1 MPFFRVIGWVA
12 WKDLVSEIRSR
23 ETISSMFFFALIV
36 ILVFSFSF
44 SMDQE
49 AARELIAGI
58 IWVAFAFTGIIGLGK
73 SFAAELQNDCLEHL
87 QISPAPKGAIYLG
100 KLAANLLFM
109 LTVEVILFPMFVI
122 FFNLEEQGLLGS
134 TALVTRADA
143 TPLLAR
149 IRLLIGVDAGSPAG
163 EAIEWQ
169 LMGATPSHAGANL
182 ADSLARAR
190 GWTTTPATT
199 RPISD
204 VFPFAALGV
213 PVLFPIP
220 GKTWKAFTETQR
232 ADANRRFDH
241 YHQPSDEWRADFP
254 MTGTAYFAD
263 WVLAI
268 VRGAADKRRSLP

>member
-49 AARELIAGI
+49 AAHELIAGI

-109 LTVEVILFPMFVI
+109 LIVEVILFPMFVI
-122 FFNLEEQGLLGS
+122 FFNLDVVEEL
-134 TALVTRADA
+134 
-143 TPLLAR
+143 PLL
-149 IRLLIGVDAGSPAG
+149 LLIFA
-163 EAIEWQ
+163 
-169 LMGATPSHAGANL
+169 LATLGLSTVGTLFSAMTVNI
-182 ADSLARAR
+182 RAR
-190 GWTTTPATT
+190 EVML
-199 RPISD
+199 PILLL
-204 VFPFAALGV
+204 PLAV
-213 PVLFPIP
+213 PVMIAAVEA
-220 GKTWKAFTETQR
+220 T
-232 ADANRRFDH
+232 
-241 YHQPSDEWRADFP
+241 
-254 MTGTAYFAD
+254 
-263 WVLAI
+263 
-268 VRGAADKRRSLP
+268 RGALNGLPLSLYGNWLQLLAVFDVVFTVLSFWAFEWIIDS

>member
-122 FFNLEEQGLLGS
+122 FFNLDVVEEL
-134 TALVTRADA
+134 
-143 TPLLAR
+143 PLL
-149 IRLLIGVDAGSPAG
+149 LLIFA
-163 EAIEWQ
+163 
-169 LMGATPSHAGANL
+169 LATLGLSTVGTLFSAMTVNI
-182 ADSLARAR
+182 RAR
-190 GWTTTPATT
+190 EVML
-199 RPISD
+199 PILLL
-204 VFPFAALGV
+204 PLAV
-213 PVLFPIP
+213 PVMIAAVEA
-220 GKTWKAFTETQR
+220 T
-232 ADANRRFDH
+232 
-241 YHQPSDEWRADFP
+241 
-254 MTGTAYFAD
+254 
-263 WVLAI
+263 
-268 VRGAADKRRSLP
+268 RGALTGLPLSLYGNWLQLLAVFDVVFTVLSFWAFEWIIDS